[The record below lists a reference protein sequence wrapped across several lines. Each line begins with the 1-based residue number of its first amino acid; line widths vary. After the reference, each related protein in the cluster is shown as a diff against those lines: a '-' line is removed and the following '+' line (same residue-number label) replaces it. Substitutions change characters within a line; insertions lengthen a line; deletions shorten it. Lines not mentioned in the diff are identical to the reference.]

1 MLADAKRGMMIIIV
15 DYGMGNL
22 GSILN
27 MLKKV
32 GVPNAGVSSLPR
44 DIEQADKLIL
54 PGVGAF
60 DTGMQQLRETGLI
73 DLLNEKVLSARTPT
87 LGVCLGM
94 QLLTKFSEEGQL
106 PGLGWIDAE
115 TVRFR
120 FDKKTGLK
128 IPHMGWNTVK
138 VCQPGTL
145 FRDMYDEPRF
155 YFVHSFHVVSHNPDD
170 VVAVTEYGY
179 EFASVVQHGHIMAAQ
194 FHPEKSHKFGMK
206 LYRNFV
212 EYEEC

>member
-1 MLADAKRGMMIIIV
+1 MIVIV

-32 GVPNAGVSSLPR
+32 GAPAAKVSSDPK

-60 DTGMQQLRETGLI
+60 DTGMQRLRETGLI
-73 DLLNEKVLSARTPT
+73 SLLNEKVIKAKTPT

-94 QLLTKFSEEGQL
+94 QLITKISEEGEL

-115 TVRFR
+115 TIRFR
-120 FDKKTGLK
+120 FDPKKNGLK
-128 IPHMGWNTVK
+128 IPHMGWNTVNI
-138 VCQPGTL
+138 QREGTL
-145 FRDMYDEPRF
+145 FQGMYPDARF
-155 YFVHSFHVVSHNPDD
+155 YFVHSFHVVSHNPED
-170 VVAVTEYGY
+170 VLATTEYGY
-179 EFASVVQHGHIMAAQ
+179 DFVSAIQHGHIMAAQ

-206 LYRNFV
+206 LYKNFV
-212 EYEEC
+212 EYA

>member
-1 MLADAKRGMMIIIV
+1 MIVIV

-32 GVPNAGVSSLPR
+32 GAPAAKVSANVK

-60 DTGMQQLRETGLI
+60 DTGMQRLRETGLI
-73 DLLNEKVLSARTPT
+73 SLLNEKVLKAQTPT

-94 QLLTKFSEEGQL
+94 QLLTKVSEEGEL

-115 TVRFR
+115 TIRFR
-120 FDKKTGLK
+120 FDRNQTSLK

-138 VCQPGTL
+138 IEREGTL
-145 FRDMYDEPRF
+145 FKDMYAEPRF
-155 YFVHSFHVVSHNPDD
+155 YFVHSFHVVSHNPED
-170 VVAVTEYGY
+170 VLATTEYGY
-179 EFASVVQHGHIMAAQ
+179 EFASVIQHKHIMAAQ

-206 LYRNFV
+206 LYKNFV
-212 EYEEC
+212 EYT

>member
-1 MLADAKRGMMIIIV
+1 MIVVV

-27 MLKKV
+27 MLKKI
-32 GVPNAGVSSLPR
+32 GAPAAKVSSNPN

-60 DTGMQQLRETGLI
+60 DTGMRRLRETGLI
-73 DLLNEKVLSARTPT
+73 SLLNEKVLKAKTPT

-94 QLLTKFSEEGQL
+94 QLLTKVSEEGEL
-106 PGLGWIDAE
+106 PGLGWVDAE
-115 TVRFR
+115 TIRFR
-120 FDKKTGLK
+120 FDQKKSGLK

-138 VCQPGTL
+138 IQREGTL
-145 FRDMYDEPRF
+145 FKDMYAEPRF
-155 YFVHSFHVVSHNPDD
+155 YFVHSFHVVSHNPED
-170 VVAVTEYGY
+170 VLATTEYGY
-179 EFASVVQHGHIMAAQ
+179 DFASVLQHGHIMAAQ

-206 LYRNFV
+206 LYKNFV
-212 EYEEC
+212 EYA

>member
-1 MLADAKRGMMIIIV
+1 MIVIV

-32 GVPNAGVSSLPR
+32 GA
-44 DIEQADKLIL
+44 QATITSDKSVVERAEKLIL

-60 DTGMQQLRETGLI
+60 DNGMKNLNRL
-73 DLLNEKVLSARTPT
+73 DLVPVLNRKVIEDRIPV

-94 QLLTKFSEEGQL
+94 QLMVKGSEEGDL

-115 TVRFR
+115 TLKFR
-120 FDKKTGLK
+120 FDKADSTLK
-128 IPHMGWNTVK
+128 IPHMGWNTVTIR
-138 VCQPGTL
+138 QQSGI
-145 FRDMYDEPRF
+145 FEDMLEEPRF
-155 YFVHSFHVVSHNPDD
+155 YFVHSYYVRCHEESDILATTH
-170 VVAVTEYGY
+170 YGQ
-179 EFASVVQHGHIMAAQ
+179 EFTSSVRRDNIMGTQ

-206 LYRNFV
+206 VFQNFV
-212 EYEEC
+212 NL